1 MAEVSQPVLGDLW
14 NEDEL
19 GRADLG
25 DDDFGV
31 DRNTCVSGLP
41 KDKLKCSVK

>member
-1 MAEVSQPVLGDLW
+1 MLGDLW

-19 GRADLG
+19 GRAVG